1 MRVLVSHDY
10 IAPKSWR
17 WQAMTQEFDLGVP
30 VGHGSTPLRAIAD
43 LLCWLDDED
52 TLPEQ
57 CNIVWM
63 D

>member
-10 IAPKSWR
+10 VAPKSWR
-17 WQAMTQEFDLGVP
+17 WQAMPCEFDLGVP

-43 LLCWLDDED
+43 LLCWLDVED
-52 TLPEQ
+52 IEPEQ
-57 CNIVWM
+57 VEIVWT